1 MKKLY
6 TFCSAGTSSSLL
18 VAKMQKAADARDLNM
33 EILYFG
39 ESDLATKAKEAD
51 IILLSPQIKYRE
63 AKVRKDF
70 ADKIVYTIGM
80 QNYGLMKVDDILDD
94 CLKLIQESV

>member
-1 MKKLY
+1 MTKLY

-39 ESDLATKAKEAD
+39 ESDIATKAKEAD

-70 ADKIVYTIGM
+70 TDKIVYTIGM
-80 QNYGLMKVDDILDD
+80 QNYGLMKVDAILDD
-94 CLKLIQESV
+94 CIQLLEQSA